1 MGIGTRMGIMSL
13 AGAGGNGFADTT
25 SWALDGSDEFLKGTS
40 YDTFSAD
47 DSSSSAS
54 GAKWTINMWVKF
66 DAISGNQYIWYI
78 SEAGGTLVTY
88 LFVNGDGRLQAFIT
102 GNGSNWTRSGNS
114 VISAGTWYMLSVKY
128 DSTVS
133 SRYSRLKIRVNGA
146 APSGHSSNFLAANSG
161 ASGNIHLGTN
171 YSENSPM
178 GGHINEPAIFYGYAA
193 TDAELLDLY
202 NSGAAT
208 NLNNHSTV
216 PTNWFR
222 SENATYDGTDWTVT
236 DEMGTGKTV
245 VSNNMEIGD
254 RDSDVPS

>member
-1 MGIGTRMGIMSL
+1 
-13 AGAGGNGFADTT
+13 
-25 SWALDGSDEFLKGTS
+25 
-40 YDTFSAD
+40 
-47 DSSSSAS
+47 
-54 GAKWTINMWVKF
+54 
-66 DAISGNQYIWYI
+66 
-78 SEAGGTLVTY
+78 
-88 LFVNGDGRLQAFIT
+88 
-102 GNGSNWTRSGNS
+102 
-114 VISAGTWYMLSVKY
+114 
-128 DSTVS
+128 
-133 SRYSRLKIRVNGA
+133 
-146 APSGHSSNFLAANSG
+146 
-161 ASGNIHLGTN
+161 
-171 YSENSPM
+171 M